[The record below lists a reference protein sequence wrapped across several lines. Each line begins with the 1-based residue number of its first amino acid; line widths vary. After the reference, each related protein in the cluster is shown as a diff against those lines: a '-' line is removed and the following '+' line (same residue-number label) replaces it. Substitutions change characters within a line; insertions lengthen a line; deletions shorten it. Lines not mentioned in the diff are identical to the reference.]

1 LVQRKVF
8 GPSSILNYSVGG
20 TVYTRANGVAAQD
33 GTVCGP
39 SLRFRA
45 SADLI
50 WHTALDQD
58 KSSDVPGRQKL
69 LASSALLTNRDAAI

>member
-1 LVQRKVF
+1 VF
-8 GPSSILNYSVGG
+8 LDDTKPQGILRDHRGH
-20 TVYTRANGVAAQD
+20 
-33 GTVCGP
+33 